1 MKQFFKAVQI
11 SENTYWVGAIDWNVK
26 NFHGYTTNRGTTY
39 NAFLILDEK
48 VTLID
53 TVKAPFY
60 DELMARIS
68 SVIDPEKIDYI
79 ISNHSEPDHSGA
91 LERVVNAVKPEK
103 VFASPMG
110 QKTLK
115 AYFGE
120 DFQVETM
127 KTGDT
132 LNIGKNTIA
141 AVETKMVHWPDS
153 MVTYATNEKVLFSQ
167 DAFGMHLAT
176 SKLFS
181 DENDRSILNYEVKKY
196 FANILLH
203 LSPQVAATIAAL
215 PKLNLDIQVIAPDH
229 GPLWRT
235 QDEMNYIVN
244 LYKELT
250 EQQAGK
256 KAVVFYNTMWTSTA
270 KMAAALSD
278 GLRDGNLE
286 VKLIDL
292 GGSDRSEVITE
303 VFDSAI
309 VCAGAPTM
317 NNQVYPAMADIL
329 TYVKGLRPKNKIG
342 FAFGSFGW
350 SGEGHKFIQN
360 TMADMK
366 FELPFEPYSCKYMPT
381 EKNLEEIFNIG
392 KSLAELVN
400 NK

>member
-11 SENTYWVGAIDWNVK
+11 SENTYWVGAIDWNVR
-26 NFHGYTTNRGTTY
+26 NFHGYKTSKGTTY

-53 TVKAPFY
+53 AVKAPFY

-68 SVIDPEKIDYI
+68 SVIDPKKIDYI

-91 LERVVNAVKPEK
+91 LKKVVEAVNPEK
-103 VFASPMG
+103 VYASMMG

-120 DFQVETM
+120 DFAVEAL

-132 LNIGKNTIA
+132 VNIGKNDLTI
-141 AVETKMVHWPDS
+141 VETKMVHWPDS
-153 MVTYATNEKVLFSQ
+153 MVTYASNEKVLFSQ

-181 DENDRSILNYEVKKY
+181 DENNRSILEYEVKKY

-203 LSPQVAATIAAL
+203 LSPQVASTIAAL
-215 PKLNLDIQVIAPDH
+215 PKLNLDIQVVAPDH

-235 QDEMNYIVN
+235 PEEINYVIN
-244 LYKELT
+244 LYNNLAAQKAE
-250 EQQAGK
+250 K
-256 KAVVFYNTMWTSTA
+256 KAVVFYNSMWTSTA
-270 KMAAALSD
+270 KMASALTD
-278 GLRDGNLE
+278 GLREGG
-286 VKLIDL
+286 VRVQLIDI
-292 GGSDRSEVITE
+292 GASDRSEIITE
-303 VFDSAI
+303 ILDSAI

-350 SGEGHKFIQN
+350 SGEGHKYIYN
-360 TMADMK
+360 EMVNMK
-366 FELPFEPYSCKYMPT
+366 FEMPYEAFSCKYMPT

-392 KSLAELVN
+392 KALAESV
-400 NK
+400 KQ

>member
-1 MKQFFKAVQI
+1 MNQFFKAVKI
-11 SENTYWVGAIDWNVK
+11 SENTYWVGAIDWNVR
-26 NFHGYTTNRGTTY
+26 NFHGYKTSRGTTY

-48 VTLID
+48 ITLID

-68 SVIDPEKIDYI
+68 SVIDPAKIDYI

-91 LERVVNAVKPEK
+91 LERVVNTVKPEK
-103 VFASPMG
+103 VYASVMG

-120 DFQVETM
+120 DFAVEAL
-127 KTGDT
+127 KTGDVV
-132 LNIGKNTIA
+132 NIGKNDLAI
-141 AVETKMVHWPDS
+141 VETKMVHWPDS
-153 MVTYATNEKVLFSQ
+153 MVTYASNEKVLFSQ

-181 DENDRSILNYEVKKY
+181 DENEHAILEHEVKKY

-203 LSPQVAATIAAL
+203 LSPQVSATIAAL
-215 PKLNLDIQVIAPDH
+215 PKLNLDIQVVAPDH

-235 QDEMNYIVN
+235 QEEINYVIE
-244 LYKELT
+244 LYQKFAA
-250 EQQAGK
+250 QKADK
-256 KAVVFYNTMWTSTA
+256 KAVVFYNTMWTSTG
-270 KMAAALSD
+270 KMAAALAD
-278 GLRDGNLE
+278 GLRDNGLK
-286 VKLIDL
+286 VQLIDI
-292 GGSDRSEVITE
+292 GVSDRSEIITE
-303 VFDSAI
+303 VIDSAI

-329 TYVKGLRPKNKIG
+329 TYIKGLRPKNKIG

-350 SGEGHKFIQN
+350 SGEGHKYIHSE
-360 TMADMK
+360 MESMK
-366 FELPFEPYSCKYMPT
+366 FNLPIPAYSCKYMPA

-392 KSLAELVN
+392 KSLADYIN
-400 NK
+400 N

>member
-11 SENTYWVGAIDWNVK
+11 SENTYWVGAIDWNVR
-26 NFHGYTTNRGTTY
+26 NFHGYKTNRGTTY

-68 SVIDPEKIDYI
+68 SVIDPAKIDYI

-91 LERVVNAVKPEK
+91 LEKVVAAVKPEK
-103 VFASPMG
+103 VFASVMG

-120 DFQVETM
+120 DFAVEAL
-127 KTGDT
+127 KTGDVV
-132 LNIGKNTIA
+132 NIGKNDLAI
-141 AVETKMVHWPDS
+141 VETKMVHWPDS
-153 MVTYATNEKVLFSQ
+153 MITYASNEKVLFSQ
-167 DAFGMHLAT
+167 DAFGMHLAI

-181 DENDRSILNYEVKKY
+181 DENDRSILEHEVKKY

-203 LSPQVAATIAAL
+203 LSPQVSATIAAL
-215 PKLNLDIQVIAPDH
+215 PKLNLDIQVVAPDH

-235 QDEMNYIVN
+235 GEEIEYVIN
-244 LYKELT
+244 LYNKFAA
-250 EQQAGK
+250 QNADK
-256 KAVVFYNTMWTSTA
+256 KAVVFYNSMWNSTA

-278 GLRDGNLE
+278 GLRDGNLN
-286 VKLIDL
+286 VQLIDINV
-292 GGSDRSEVITE
+292 SDRSEIITE
-303 VFDSAI
+303 IIDSAI

-350 SGEGHKFIQN
+350 SGEGHKYIQN
-360 TMADMK
+360 EMAAMK

-392 KSLAELVN
+392 KSLAELV
-400 NK
+400 K

>member
-1 MKQFFKAVQI
+1 MNQFLKAVKI
-11 SENTYWVGAIDWNVK
+11 SENTYWVGAIDWNVR
-26 NFHGYTTNRGTTY
+26 NFHGYKTSSGTTY

-68 SVIDPEKIDYI
+68 SVIDPSKIDYI

-91 LERVVNAVKPEK
+91 LKQVVDAVKPEK
-103 VFASPMG
+103 VYASVMG

-120 DFQVETM
+120 DFAVEAL
-127 KTGDT
+127 KTGDIV
-132 LNIGKNTIA
+132 NIGKNDLAI
-141 AVETKMVHWPDS
+141 VETKMVHWPDS
-153 MVTYATNEKVLFSQ
+153 MITYATNEKVLFSQ

-181 DENDRSILNYEVKKY
+181 DENDRSTLEHEVKKY

-203 LSPQVAATIAAL
+203 LSPQVASTIAAL
-215 PKLNLDIQVIAPDH
+215 PKLNLDIQVVAPDH

-235 QDEMNYIVN
+235 PEEIAYVIDLYQKFAAQDA
-244 LYKELT
+244 K
-250 EQQAGK
+250 K
-256 KAVVFYNTMWTSTA
+256 KAVVFYNTMWTSTG
-270 KMAAALSD
+270 KMATALAD
-278 GLRDGNLE
+278 GLRDSGVE
-286 VKLIDL
+286 VQLIDINV
-292 GGSDRSEVITE
+292 SDRSEIITE
-303 VFDSAI
+303 IIDSAI

-350 SGEGHKFIQN
+350 SGEGHKYIHN
-360 TMADMK
+360 EMESMK
-366 FELPFEPYSCKYMPT
+366 FNLPFSPYSCKYMPT

-392 KSLAELVN
+392 KSLAECIN
-400 NK
+400 N